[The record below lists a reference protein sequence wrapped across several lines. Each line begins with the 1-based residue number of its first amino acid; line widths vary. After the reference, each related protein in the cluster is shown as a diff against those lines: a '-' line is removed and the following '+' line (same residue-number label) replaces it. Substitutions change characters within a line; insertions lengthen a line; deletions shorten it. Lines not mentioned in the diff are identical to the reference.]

1 MKQESLDL
9 VVKMNVGSIVHGTS
23 TPSSDRDIK
32 GIFVPAARELVLQKS
47 PRFLDRSVK
56 TSEGSRNAAG
66 DVDEFYFSLHEYL
79 KLLSEGETNVVD
91 MLFTP
96 EEHILF
102 LSPYYRDMWKTLRE
116 NATRIIPPETKA
128 FVGYCRSQANR
139 YSSKGNRV
147 EAVQK
152 VLKVLSTFPE
162 KDKLLS
168 HWNELREQL
177 SEVSHVS
184 FDQIPGGH
192 GSLVDHLNV
201 CDRKVPCHAF
211 VGVAKQ
217 VCQTALD
224 RYGERSKKAF
234 EAGGIDWKAL
244 SHAVRVMGECEE
256 LVLKGTIT
264 FPRPDRDFLLDV
276 KLGRVPFG
284 VVENLLDHG
293 LRKIEQIPVERNVLR
308 GPDPGFIEKILL
320 EVYWQKILEA
330 HSKTKNPAET
340 PHGGFLLRDR

>member
-147 EAVQK
+147 EAIQK
-152 VLKVLSTFPE
+152 VFESLSKLPE
-162 KDKLLS
+162 KDKLLV
-168 HWNELREQL
+168 HWEKIKKDL
-177 SEVSHVS
+177 SGVMHVS
-184 FDQIPGGH
+184 FDRIPGGN
-192 GSLVDHLNV
+192 GVPVDHLNV

-217 VCQTALD
+217 VYQTALD
-224 RYGERSKKAF
+224 RYGERSKKAL

-244 SHAVRVMGECEE
+244 SHAVRAMGECEE
-256 LVLKGTIT
+256 LVLKGSIT
-264 FPRPDRDFLLDV
+264 FPRPDRDFLLDI
-276 KLGRVPFG
+276 KMGRIPFG
-284 VVENLLDHG
+284 VVENLLDQG
-293 LRKIEQIPVERNVLR
+293 LRRIERIPTSQNVLR

-320 EVYWQKILEA
+320 EVYGQKIL
-330 HSKTKNPAET
+330 
-340 PHGGFLLRDR
+340 DRAFKERSR